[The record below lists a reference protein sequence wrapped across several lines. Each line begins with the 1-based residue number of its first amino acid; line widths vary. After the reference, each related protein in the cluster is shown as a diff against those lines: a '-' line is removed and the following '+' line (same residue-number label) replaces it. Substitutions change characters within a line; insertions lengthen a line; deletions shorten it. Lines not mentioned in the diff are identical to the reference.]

1 MDKIVGIALV
11 AVIIIFVCIDYIL
24 RLLSKTWVFQYIF
37 PQYIL
42 DIIQRFDE
50 VCMERVYR
58 KWLRDY
64 AR

>member
-24 RLLSKTWVFQYIF
+24 RLLSKTWVLQYIF